1 MQLKSA
7 KWWGN
12 SMKYLIAVLLVVSS
26 FSLHAQKKKKIIYK
40 YKQFEKFDFQEI
52 GVEGES
58 GSPGDLSVSPNPRK
72 DYGNRLPERRQF
84 NKEIRKAASGIR

>member
-1 MQLKSA
+1 
-7 KWWGN
+7 
-12 SMKYLIAVLLVVSS
+12 MKFLIILSVLITSS
-26 FSLHAQKKKKIIYK
+26 GLHAQQKKKKIIYE
-40 YKQFEKFDFQEI
+40 YKKFEKFDFQEI

-72 DYGNRLPERRQF
+72 DYGNRLPERREF

>member
-1 MQLKSA
+1 
-7 KWWGN
+7 
-12 SMKYLIAVLLVVSS
+12 MKFLIILSILVTSS
-26 FSLHAQKKKKIIYK
+26 SLYAQKKKKIIYE
-40 YKQFEKFDFQEI
+40 YKKFEKFDFQEI

-72 DYGNRLPERRQF
+72 DYGNRLPERREF

>member
-1 MQLKSA
+1 MKSVFA
-7 KWWGN
+7 
-12 SMKYLIAVLLVVSS
+12 IIFCLLALNVR
-26 FSLHAQKKKKIIYK
+26 AEEKKKKIIYE
-40 YKQFEKFDFQEI
+40 YKKFEKFDFQEI

-72 DYGNRLPERRQF
+72 DYGNRLPERREF

>member
-1 MQLKSA
+1 
-7 KWWGN
+7 
-12 SMKYLIAVLLVVSS
+12 MKIFIILSILVMSS
-26 FSLHAQKKKKIIYK
+26 SPQAQKKKKIIYE
-40 YKQFEKFDFQEI
+40 YKKFEKFDFAEI

-72 DYGNRLPERRQF
+72 DYGNRLPERREF